1 MNHYKITYSINANQ
15 ERIYP
20 PKMKGVVFVMT
31 QDHPTEHFMVAGT
44 EAKMVEDGKSIV
56 ALTPEAAEALIKE
69 LRDAFPKPG
78 PALVP
83 FPPGPRQ

>member
-1 MNHYKITYSINANQ
+1 MNHYKITYSINTNN
-15 ERIYP
+15 ERVYP
-20 PKMKGVVFVMT
+20 PKMKGVVFAIT

-44 EAKMVEDGKSIV
+44 EAKMVEDGKSII